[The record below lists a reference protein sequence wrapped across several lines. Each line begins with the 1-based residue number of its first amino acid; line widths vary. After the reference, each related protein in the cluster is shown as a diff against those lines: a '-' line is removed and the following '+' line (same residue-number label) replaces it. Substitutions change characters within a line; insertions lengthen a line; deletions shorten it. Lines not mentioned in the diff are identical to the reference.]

1 MILTH
6 ISKEQLLF
14 NSVVLFGRSLMS
26 LRLFI
31 ASSFSV
37 CCGMIHAQELSF
49 IFAGDVMQHG
59 PQITAARNEKTD
71 SYDYD
76 ASFQFVKPI
85 IESKDI
91 AIANLEVTHAG
102 KPYAGYPQFSAPD
115 ELSAALQTAGF
126 DVFITANNHSCDG
139 GSKGVIRTLDVLDDL
154 KIKHTGTFRSKAER
168 DANYPLILNEK
179 GMKVAI
185 LNYTYGTNGLSVA
198 PPLIINYIDSAVIR
212 KDVKRAKELKADY
225 IICTMHWG
233 NEYESQPSSYQKKWE
248 KFCYELGVDMIIGS
262 HPHVVQPLET
272 KVIGGE
278 NKLTVWSLGNYV
290 SNQKDRYKN
299 GGLMV
304 AATLEKKQ
312 DKVELTN
319 VEHSFH
325 YVHIK
330 QERGVKYYYMLPDF
344 NYNNYRSDFL
354 PKEDL
359 DKMKEFFLDSRTLFK
374 TYSKGTTEIIIDP
387 TDAIG
392 ELYQLYLKGY
402 FTVIIENK
410 ADNKKP
416 VYWKNALKPYVN
428 KLIYSDG
435 SYAYTGE
442 ILKTKEEAFGNLQFF
457 RDCNLD
463 HEMKVVFVTP
473 EEIREIK
480 E

>member
-1 MILTH
+1 M
-6 ISKEQLLF
+6 F
-14 NSVVLFGRSLMS
+14 
-26 LRLFI
+26 LRLFLI
-31 ASSFSV
+31 SSILSCFFQLE
-37 CCGMIHAQELSF
+37 AQELSF

-59 PQITAARNEKTD
+59 PQITAARNDKTD

-126 DVFITANNHSCDG
+126 DVIITANNHSCDG
-139 GSKGVIRTLDVLDDL
+139 GAKGVTRTLDILDAL
-154 KIKHTGTFRSKAER
+154 NIKHTGTFRNKAER

-179 GMKVAI
+179 GMKIAI

-233 NEYESQPSSYQKKWE
+233 NEYESQPSAYQKKWE

-262 HPHVVQPLET
+262 HPHVVQPVET
-272 KVIGGE
+272 KIIGGE

-304 AATLEKKQ
+304 AATLEKKEN
-312 DKVELTN
+312 KVELKK

-344 NYNNYRSDFL
+344 NYSNYRPDFMQS
-354 PKEDL
+354 EDQA
-359 DKMKEFFLDSRTLFK
+359 KMKEFFNDSRALFR
-374 TYSKGTTEIIIDP
+374 TYSKGTSEIIIEPD
-387 TDAIG
+387 DQIG
-392 ELYQLYLKGY
+392 TLYQLYLKGY
-402 FTVIIENK
+402 YTVIIENK
-410 ADNKKP
+410 TDNKKP
-416 VYWKNALKPYVN
+416 VYWQNALKPYVN

-435 SYAYTGE
+435 TYAYTGE
-442 ILKTKEEAFGNLQFF
+442 ILATKEEAYGNLQFF
-457 RDCNLD
+457 KDCNINLD
-463 HEMKVVFVTP
+463 MKVVFVTP
-473 EEIREIK
+473 QEIK
-480 E
+480 EIEE

>member
-1 MILTH
+1 MRLIHLL
-6 ISKEQLLF
+6 ISVFFLCE
-14 NSVVLFGRSLMS
+14 
-26 LRLFI
+26 
-31 ASSFSV
+31 SFTGLS
-37 CCGMIHAQELSF
+37 QELSF

-59 PQITAARNEKTD
+59 PQITAARNDKTD

-126 DVFITANNHSCDG
+126 DVIITANNHSCDG
-139 GSKGVIRTLDVLDDL
+139 GAKGVTRTLDILDAL
-154 KIKHTGTFRSKAER
+154 NIKHTGTFRNKAER

-179 GMKVAI
+179 GMKVAL

-198 PPLIINYIDSAVIR
+198 PPLIVNYIDSAVIR
-212 KDVKRAKELKADY
+212 KDIKKAKELKADY

-233 NEYESQPSSYQKKWE
+233 NEYESQPSAYQKKWE

-272 KVIGGE
+272 KSIGGE
-278 NKLTVWSLGNYV
+278 NKLTAWSLGNYV

-312 DKVELTN
+312 DKIELTN

-344 NYNNYRSDFL
+344 NYLSYRPDFMQ
-354 PKEDL
+354 KEDL
-359 DKMKEFFLDSRTLFK
+359 DKMKEFFNDSRALFK
-374 TYSKGTTEIIIDP
+374 TYSKGTTEIIIEPD
-387 TDAIG
+387 DKIG

-402 FTVIIENK
+402 YTVIIENK

-416 VYWKNALKPYVN
+416 VYWQNVLKPYVN

-442 ILKTKEEAFGNLQFF
+442 ILATKEEAFGNLQFF
-457 RDCNLD
+457 KDCNIDLD
-463 HEMKVVFVTP
+463 MKVVFVTP
-473 EEIREIK
+473 EDIKEIK

>member
-1 MILTH
+1 M
-6 ISKEQLLF
+6 F
-14 NSVVLFGRSLMS
+14 
-26 LRLFI
+26 LRLFLI
-31 ASSFSV
+31 SSILSCFFQLE
-37 CCGMIHAQELSF
+37 AQELSF

-59 PQITAARNEKTD
+59 PQIIAARNDKTD

-126 DVFITANNHSCDG
+126 DVIITANNHSCDG
-139 GSKGVIRTLDVLDDL
+139 GAKGVTRTLDILDAL
-154 KIKHTGTFRSKAER
+154 NIKHTGTFRNKAER

-198 PPLIINYIDSAVIR
+198 PPLIVNYIDSAVIR

-233 NEYESQPSSYQKKWE
+233 NEYESQPSAYQKKWE

-262 HPHVVQPLET
+262 HPHVVQPVET
-272 KVIGGE
+272 KIIGGE

-304 AATLEKKQ
+304 AATLEKKEN
-312 DKVELTN
+312 KVELKK

-344 NYNNYRSDFL
+344 NYSNYRPDFMQS
-354 PKEDL
+354 EDQA
-359 DKMKEFFLDSRTLFK
+359 KMKEFFNDSRALFR
-374 TYSKGTTEIIIDP
+374 TYSKGTSEIIIEPD
-387 TDAIG
+387 DQIG
-392 ELYQLYLKGY
+392 TLYQLYLKGY
-402 FTVIIENK
+402 YTVIIENK
-410 ADNKKP
+410 TDNKKP
-416 VYWKNALKPYVN
+416 VYWQNALKPYVN

-435 SYAYTGE
+435 TYAYTGE
-442 ILKTKEEAFGNLQFF
+442 ILATKEEAYGNLQFF
-457 RDCNLD
+457 KDCNINLD
-463 HEMKVVFVTP
+463 MKVVFVTP
-473 EEIREIK
+473 QEIK
-480 E
+480 EIEE